1 MAAFSNAWW
10 RMEVC
15 LAPEKHQHSGVR
27 ICLPSLTEK
36 DRRFIRMAV
45 ENDVDFIAHS
55 FVRTKQDVID
65 VQTLLDESRVR

>member
-1 MAAFSNAWW
+1 
-10 RMEVC
+10 
-15 LAPEKHQHSGVR
+15 
-27 ICLPSLTEK
+27 
-36 DRRFIRMAV
+36 MAV